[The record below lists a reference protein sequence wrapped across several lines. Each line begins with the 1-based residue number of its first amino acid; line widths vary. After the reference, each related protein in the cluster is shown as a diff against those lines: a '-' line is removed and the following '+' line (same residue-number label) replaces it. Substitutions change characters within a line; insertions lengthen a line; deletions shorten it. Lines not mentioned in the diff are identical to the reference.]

1 MIIKVCVGTACHL
14 NGSYDIIH
22 RLQELIEKHE
32 LGEKISVNPV
42 FCLGECGT
50 PVSVDIDDGEIYSV
64 TGKNIESFFVN
75 TILPRI
81 HEV

>member
-22 RLQELIEKHE
+22 GLQELIEQYG

-50 PVSVDIDDGEIYSV
+50 PVSVDIDDGKIYSLNR
-64 TGKNIESFFVN
+64 KNLQSFFAT
-75 TILPRI
+75 TILPRM
-81 HEV
+81 HQA